1 MHPGPRPYPVPGVVP
16 ENRRMP
22 RAAGQGE
29 IRVLVVDDHPIVR
42 GGLIALLDTLPGL
55 VVVGE
60 AGTGRDAVALAR
72 RHRPDV
78 VVMDLRMP
86 DLDGVAATR
95 VIRAELPDTAVL
107 VLTMFDEDVQVAAAL
122 AAGARGY
129 LLKGAESAEIDR
141 AVRAVAGGVAIFSP
155 TVADQVL
162 HRAGAPPATVLAGLT
177 PREREVLDLV
187 ARGLGNAAIAGRL
200 GLSPKTVGNHV
211 SALFG
216 KLGVATRAEAVVRAR
231 EAGLG
236 TGPVEPAR

>member
-1 MHPGPRPYPVPGVVP
+1 
-16 ENRRMP
+16 MP
-22 RAAGQGE
+22 SAAGKGE
-29 IRVLVVDDHPIVR
+29 IRVFVVDDHPIVR
-42 GGLIALLDTLPGL
+42 GGLIALLDSLPGL
-55 VVVGE
+55 VVVGQ
-60 AGTGRDAVALAR
+60 AGSGRDAVALVR

-86 DLDGVAATR
+86 GLDGVAATR
-95 VIRAELPDTAVL
+95 LIRAELPATAVL
-107 VLTMFDEDVQVAAAL
+107 VLTMFDEDTLVTAAL

-141 AVRAVAGGVAIFSP
+141 AVRAVAGGEAIFSP
-155 TVADQVL
+155 KVADQVL
-162 HRAGAPPATVLAGLT
+162 HRAGAPPLAALAGLT
-177 PREREVLDLV
+177 PREREVLELL
-187 ARGLGNAAIAGRL
+187 ARGLGNATIAARL

-236 TGPVEPAR
+236 TGPGEPVR